1 MPRSRRSSSVSKNS
15 FSDFFKDDTDAQY
28 YNYDLNTS
36 SLPVDHKPA
45 RGRGRSLQLSKMTKE
60 QREEEQLLR
69 LEKNRLAA
77 KDCRLKK
84 KRKLNEMEEKIQ
96 YLENII
102 STKKE
107 SKDFVE
113 ELKKKD
119 ERIEILEEVLYNQS
133 VTIQRLLEENSTD

>member
-1 MPRSRRSSSVSKNS
+1 MSRARSSTSVSKNS
-15 FSDFFKDDTDAQY
+15 FSDFFKDDTDTQY
-28 YNYDLNTS
+28 YNYELNTS

-60 QREEEQLLR
+60 QREEEKMLR

-84 KRKLNEMEEKIQ
+84 KRKINEMEEKIN

-107 SKDFVE
+107 SKDFIE
-113 ELKKKD
+113 ELNKKE
-119 ERIEILEEVLYNQS
+119 ERIEILEQVLHNQS
-133 VTIQRLLEENSTD
+133 VTIQRLLEENSAD